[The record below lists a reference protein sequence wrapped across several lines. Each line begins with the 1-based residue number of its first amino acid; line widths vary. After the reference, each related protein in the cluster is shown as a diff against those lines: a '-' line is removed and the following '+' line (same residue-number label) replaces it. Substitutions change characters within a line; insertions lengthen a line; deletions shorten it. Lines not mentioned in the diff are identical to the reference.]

1 MGQAAE
7 TPEASEDNAEA
18 QHPTV
23 LAVQPAGFCPTSPPN
38 ESANRRILLLH
49 HAFSSKIY
57 SSDTTF
63 WSCNDSRAGL
73 PSSCEQPPW
82 QSDAA
87 AAVRVQPR

>member
-7 TPEASEDNAEA
+7 ALEAAEDKA

-38 ESANRRILLLH
+38 ESANSRILLLH

-63 WSCNDSRAGL
+63 CNDSRAGF